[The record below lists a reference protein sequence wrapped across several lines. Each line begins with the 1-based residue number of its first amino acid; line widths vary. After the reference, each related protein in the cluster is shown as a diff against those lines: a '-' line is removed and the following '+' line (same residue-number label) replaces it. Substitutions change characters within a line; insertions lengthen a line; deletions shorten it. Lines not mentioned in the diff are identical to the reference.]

1 MLRAAQLW
9 HEVYSSCGGGGL
21 RCNVLYRWHSLNFQY
36 PHRVKPLEILTSL
49 WVKVANYSTETLHTV
64 HCTLHSVHSGF
75 CSFLLT
81 FYLLYWD
88 LKSQIGSLFNSPY
101 CHFYSIL
108 QTSTIQPTL
117 LLLLI
122 LVQYCTPVQYVLCV
136 MFLIRQLVDKSLEG
150 PQRMGK
156 KFFSWISHTPFCV
169 NHSFLLIFLKAGS
182 AVTKDLSKSPGTHIH
197 ELLAAAGNFMD
208 KILRII
214 VSQKLWGNP
223 LKGMSHQCLLS

>member
-36 PHRVKPLEILTSL
+36 PYRVKLLEILTSL

-88 LKSQIGSLFNSPY
+88 LKSQIDSLFNSPY

-136 MFLIRQLVDKSLEG
+136 MFLIRQQVDKSLEG

-156 KFFSWISHTPFCV
+156 KYNNPNPINFFLESHTPTSV
-169 NHSFLLIFLKAGS
+169 LITHSCWFSWKL
-182 AVTKDLSKSPGTHIH
+182 V
-197 ELLAAAGNFMD
+197 
-208 KILRII
+208 
-214 VSQKLWGNP
+214 VQSQKIFRN
-223 LKGMSHQCLLS
+223 LLVPIFTSF